1 MKIAVSIRTSE
12 SGPTVEQRFGRTPQI
27 YIFDEESGDKQIL
40 DNPFADGAGGV
51 GPKVVQL
58 LMNNDVKA
66 VITGQVGGNALA
78 ALRNSGIQ
86 IFTCEQG
93 VPVEDAIEKYRAG
106 TLPSI
111 Q

>member
-1 MKIAVSIRTSE
+1 MKIAVSIRDSE
-12 SGPTVEQRFGRTPQI
+12 SGATVEQRFGRTPQI
-27 YIFDEESGDKQIL
+27 LIRDEESGEEQIL

-58 LMNNDVKA
+58 LVNNDVKA

-78 ALRNSGIQ
+78 ALRDSGIT
-86 IFTCEQG
+86 IYTCEQG
-93 VPVEDAIEKYRAG
+93 VPVEDALGKYRAG

>member
-1 MKIAVSIRTSE
+1 MKIAVSIRTTE
-12 SGPTVEQRFGRTPQI
+12 SGPIVEQRFGRTPQI
-27 YIFDEESGDKQIL
+27 LILDEESGDRQIL

-78 ALRNSGIQ
+78 ALRNSGIS
-86 IFTCEQG
+86 IYTCDQG
-93 VPVEDAIEKYRAG
+93 VPVEEALEKLHAG

>member
-27 YIFDEESGDKQIL
+27 YILDEESGEEQIL

-86 IFTCEQG
+86 IYTCEQG
-93 VPVEDAIEKYRAG
+93 VPVEDALGKYRAG
-106 TLPSI
+106 TLPSL

>member
-1 MKIAVSIRTSE
+1 MKIAVSIRTTE
-12 SGPTVEQRFGRTPQI
+12 AGPTVEQRFGRTPQI
-27 YIFDEESGDKQIL
+27 FIIDDETGDKQIV

-58 LMNNDVKA
+58 LMNNGVET

-78 ALRNSGIQ
+78 ALRNSGIK
-86 IFTCEQG
+86 IYTCEQG
-93 VPVEDAIEKYRAG
+93 VPVEDALEKFHAG